1 MPLGEY
7 YLIEKGTVD
16 GFMPYEKKINFKVDL
31 ENSSDTQ
38 AKTVEITVKNHDSVL
53 WDTGGTGNSVYY
65 TVSLFIFLITL
76 MCVAVVLT
84 HKRNKLLN

>member
-1 MPLGEY
+1 
-7 YLIEKGTVD
+7 
-16 GFMPYEKKINFKVDL
+16 MPYEKKINFKVDL

-65 TVSLFIFLITL
+65 TVSLFIFIITL

-84 HKRNKLLN
+84 YKRNK